1 MTVWPI
7 GLYFILVVGLI
18 AVMLGLSW
26 VLGERHSERAT
37 GAPYESGVV
46 SEGSAHVRFSAR
58 FYLVAMFF
66 VVFDLESV
74 FIFAWA
80 VSAKEDG
87 WAGYF
92 EVLVFV
98 SILVATLIYLWRL
111 GALDFGA
118 KRRERCAG
126 PTPGRKSRSLDLQIS
141 CVRTGGADIVF
152 NVCAPEK

>member
-18 AVMLGLSW
+18 AVMLGLSY
-26 VLGERHSERAT
+26 VLGERHNERAT

-74 FIFAWA
+74 FLFAWA

-92 EVLVFV
+92 EALVFV
-98 SILVATLIYLWRL
+98 GILVATLIYLWRL

-118 KRRERCAG
+118 RRRETLRRTHAG
-126 PTPGRKSRSLDLQIS
+126 QK
-141 CVRTGGADIVF
+141 VA
-152 NVCAPEK
+152 